1 MIANGNYWKSY
12 NIPYS
17 QEIYDRAGYTAAL
30 EKDPVKYSY
39 ENCPRG
45 KIMKRDAPK
54 VQSLDGMKKFIRYN
68 DFKNDE
74 YSDGNPG
81 YAISSRLDLTEV
93 FNIMK

>member
-1 MIANGNYWKSY
+1 
-12 NIPYS
+12 
-17 QEIYDRAGYTAAL
+17 
-30 EKDPVKYSY
+30 
-39 ENCPRG
+39 
-45 KIMKRDAPK
+45 MKRDAPK

-93 FNIMK
+93 FNIMKQTNPRAHGSIDGKVTSLKDVPQNRAYI